1 MLIIYNKII
10 DRSGTSSR
18 DQKSTNNRSKM
29 SLKTT
34 HSALL
39 KEIRTILHQARQQAV
54 NAVNSAMVFAYWQ
67 IGKRIVEEE
76 QKGSERAQ
84 YGTYLLKELSKN
96 LSDDL
101 GKSFDTREL
110 RRIRQFYL
118 CFPIRDTVRPELSW
132 SHYRLLIRVKEEPIR
147 KFYIEESISQH
158 WSSRKLDRN
167 IASQYYQRILS
178 TQENTVVTD
187 TQSKLNF
194 IKNPYV
200 LEFLD
205 LPANLTYKEKDI
217 EKAIIADL
225 QNFLLELGK
234 GFAFVARQKLIRTE
248 TSDFFIDLVFY
259 NYHLKC
265 FVVIDIKSGKL
276 THQDIGQLDMYV
288 RMFDDL
294 EKSVSDNPTIGILL
308 CADTDNVVAKYS
320 VLNDKDN
327 LFASKYQMYLPSEE
341 ELIISLDIQN

>member
-1 MLIIYNKII
+1 
-10 DRSGTSSR
+10 
-18 DQKSTNNRSKM
+18 M
-29 SLKTT
+29 SLKRT

-39 KEIRTILHQARQQAV
+39 EEIRAILQQARQQAV

-84 YGTYLLKELSKN
+84 YGTYLLEELAKN

-132 SHYRLLIRVKEEPIR
+132 SHYRLLIRVEVESVR
-147 KFYIEESISQH
+147 QFYLEESISQY
-158 WSSRKLDRN
+158 WSTRKLDRN
-167 IASQYYQRILS
+167 IGSQYYQRILS
-178 TQENTVVTD
+178 SQSTDENTVGTGS
-187 TQSKLNF
+187 QSKLDF

-205 LPANLTYKEKDI
+205 LPANLAHKEKDI
-217 EKAIIADL
+217 EKAIIAHL

-259 NYHLKC
+259 NYHLKS

-288 RMFDDL
+288 RMFDEL
-294 EKSVSDNPTIGILL
+294 EKSETDSPTIGILL

-320 VLNDKDN
+320 VLDDKDN
-327 LFASKYQMYLPSEE
+327 LFASKYQMYLPSEA
-341 ELIISLDIQN
+341 ELQHFIEKDL